1 VNEQRRTLSKI
12 TLLPLVATTYLMV
25 SGGPYGIE
33 ELIQKCGYV
42 TTVLVLLVTPLVWSL
57 PTAMMV
63 GELSAAIPEE
73 GGYYAWARRALGP
86 FWGFQEAWLSLAN
99 SVVDMALYPT
109 LFVLYLSRVWP
120 RVAGGAVA
128 LEIGWAVIIACAV
141 VNILGIRVVGYVS
154 LALTAAL
161 LIPIAA
167 LSALALGG
175 PMLPNAG
182 STPASHA
189 DMMGGILIAMWCYSG
204 WEEAST
210 IAGEVD
216 RPQRNY
222 PIVMLGVLVLVWLV
236 YTVPVLALAH
246 SGIDSATLTN
256 GSWVDVGMKIGGRF
270 LGSAILVAGLV
281 SAFAICNAL
290 VLSYTRL
297 PLALAEDGYLPGVF
311 RRRLQK
317 SGAPWVSIVVCAVA
331 WGAMLPV
338 GFEKL
343 IALDVILYGLSL
355 SLQFASLTFLRFYEP
370 DLPRPFRVP
379 GGKWGVALV
388 GVAPVLLLLTALYH
402 EGFGAEHS
410 YQAITIGGIVVL
422 VGPVLY
428 LLARWSNSRGGD
440 GRPSHGPLTPEP

>member
-1 VNEQRRTLSKI
+1 VNEQRRPLSKI

-33 ELIQKCGYV
+33 ELIQKCGYL
-42 TTVLVLLVTPLVWSL
+42 TTVLVLVVTPLVWSL

-120 RVAGGAVA
+120 RVAGGAAA

-141 VNILGIRVVGYVS
+141 VNILGIRAVGYVS

-175 PMLPNAG
+175 PTLSNAG
-182 STPASHA
+182 SPPAGHA
-189 DMMGGILIAMWCYSG
+189 DMLGGILIAMWCYSG

-256 GSWVDVGMKIGGRF
+256 GSWVDVGIKIGGRF
-270 LGSAILVAGLV
+270 LGSAILIAGLV
-281 SAFAICNAL
+281 SSFAICNAL
-290 VLSYTRL
+290 ILSYTRL
-297 PLALAEDGYLPGVF
+297 PLALAEHGYLPGVF
-311 RRRLQK
+311 RLRMQK

-355 SLQFASLTFLRFYEP
+355 GLQFASLAFLRFYEP
-370 DLPRPFRVP
+370 DLPRPFCVP

-410 YQAITIGGIVVL
+410 YPAIAIGGIVVL

-428 LLARWSNSRGGD
+428 LLARPSNSRGG
-440 GRPSHGPLTPEP
+440 GGGPLTDP